1 MTLRTIT
8 PKQPMTGDPQI
19 PPLEPGDHLTR
30 DEFERRYDATP
41 GIKKAELIEGVVY
54 MAPPA
59 VRWDYH
65 GSPHADLITWLGHYK
80 MDTAGVRLAD
90 NSSVRLD
97 LDNEPQPDASMVID
111 PALGGQTRF
120 SDDDIL
126 EGAPELA
133 GEVSASSVSI
143 DMNSKLR
150 VYRRNGVREYLVWR
164 VKDRQIDWFSLKQGQ
179 YEPLQQADGIIR
191 SEVFPGLWLDPIALI
206 NADSSTLMRVLNQG
220 LDSPEHTAFVV
231 QLKSRAAGPSA
242 P

>member
-1 MTLRTIT
+1 MTLRAIT
-8 PKQPMTGDPQI
+8 PKQPPTGDSEVPR
-19 PPLEPGDHLTR
+19 LEPGDHLTR
-30 DEFERRYDATP
+30 DEFERRYEVTP
-41 GIKKAELIEGVVY
+41 GIKAELIEGVVY

-65 GSPHADLITWLGHYK
+65 GSPHADLITWLGHYR
-80 MDTAGVRLAD
+80 MATRGVRLAD

-97 LDNEPQPDASMVID
+97 LDNEPQPDAAMVID
-111 PALGGQTRF
+111 PALGGQAKF
-120 SDDDIL
+120 SDDGIL

-164 VKDRQIDWFSLKQGQ
+164 VKDQRIDWFSLKHGQ
-179 YEPLQQADGIIR
+179 YEPMPQVEGIIR
-191 SEVFPGLWLDPIALI
+191 SEMFPGLWLHPQALI
-206 NADSSTLMRVLNQG
+206 NDDPTTLLRVLDQG
-220 LDSPEHTAFVV
+220 LESPEHAAFVEH
-231 QLKSRAAGPSA
+231 LKSRAAGPSA